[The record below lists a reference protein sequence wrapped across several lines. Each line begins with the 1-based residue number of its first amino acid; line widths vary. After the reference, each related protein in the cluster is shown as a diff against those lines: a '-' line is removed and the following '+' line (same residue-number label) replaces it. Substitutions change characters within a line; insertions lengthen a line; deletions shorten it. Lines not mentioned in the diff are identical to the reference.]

1 MRVWRVDCHAP
12 AGLDSP
18 PPVTLPRPQQLP
30 YQNNPATTGAKSV
43 NGISMLG
50 GCNLQAGQGVGI
62 WAVFE
67 FNKVY
72 IPILSR
78 TRKISRNVLRD
89 FYVLFLEL
97 VSTTSIH
104 GIKERAIF
112 AFAECFT
119 AETECNIVSIQEYAL
134 YMCAYVPDQQLLT
147 SGSQTHGFTK
157 FCMAP
162 TAQLKLDCAFSHVSK
177 ARAKRKTR
185 KAKQVLLGHS
195 VVQPW
200 RAGPASPMSPS
211 TTSGLLPFSNAS
223 HKLRSIPSLSRPQL
237 SPLGLESLRS
247 PASPTR
253 LQATQPQEQQ
263 LVQDAD
269 PLLPET
275 PSHQQHQQLA
285 QEQWD
290 SAQAARMEAMQKQQQ
305 EQQQLQEMARALRA
319 SAMEQQLRAVPPQVG
334 GKACGRF
341 CLEVHVATRVSPS
354 SLSPAGDLAR
364 RLVSRCFGGDA

>member
-1 MRVWRVDCHAP
+1 
-12 AGLDSP
+12 
-18 PPVTLPRPQQLP
+18 
-30 YQNNPATTGAKSV
+30 
-43 NGISMLG
+43 
-50 GCNLQAGQGVGI
+50 
-62 WAVFE
+62 
-67 FNKVY
+67 
-72 IPILSR
+72 
-78 TRKISRNVLRD
+78 
-89 FYVLFLEL
+89 
-97 VSTTSIH
+97 
-104 GIKERAIF
+104 
-112 AFAECFT
+112 
-119 AETECNIVSIQEYAL
+119 
-134 YMCAYVPDQQLLT
+134 
-147 SGSQTHGFTK
+147 
-157 FCMAP
+157 MAP

-195 VVQPW
+195 VVQVKCHAQHSFSCLSILCMQPW

-319 SAMEQQLRAVPPQVG
+319 SAMEQQLRAVPPQVLHLDPD
-334 GKACGRF
+334 R
-341 CLEVHVATRVSPS
+341 HRQQQQQQHSP
-354 SLSPAGDLAR
+354 PAKTPGEFEFAPVLKK
-364 RLVSRCFGGDA
+364 